1 MSKFDDTKAEIIDEI
16 VEGLS
21 VGTPL
26 RELCRMPGMPSWR
39 TVYDWIS
46 ADADTATRIAHAR
59 ELGYE
64 ALAEQTLDIADNTMA
79 ISEHVQKSKLRID
92 TRLKLLAC
100 WSPARYG
107 NKATVAV
114 GNKDGETLKVDNG
127 VDTAA
132 LVTSLAEAIRTQK
145 ADK

>member
-1 MSKFDDTKAEIIDEI
+1 MSEYDNKAEIIDEI

-21 VGTPL
+21 IGTPL

-39 TVYDWIS
+39 TVYNWID

-64 ALAEQTLDIADNTMA
+64 ALAEQTLDIADNTAA
-79 ISEHVQKSKLRID
+79 INEHIQKSKLRID

-100 WSPARYG
+100 WSPAKYG
-107 NKATVAV
+107 NKATVDV
-114 GNKDGETLKVDNG
+114 GNKTGETLKVDSG
-127 VDTAA
+127 VDSTA
-132 LVTSLAEAIRTQK
+132 LVATLAEAIRTQK

>member
-1 MSKFDDTKAEIIDEI
+1 MGKFEDTKAEIIDEI

-21 VGTPL
+21 VGTTL
-26 RELCRMPGMPSWR
+26 REMCRMPGMPSWR
-39 TVYDWIS
+39 TVYDWIN
-46 ADADTATRIAHAR
+46 ADADTASRIAHAR

-64 ALAEQTLDIADNTMA
+64 ALAEQTLDIADNTLA
-79 ISEHVQKSKLRID
+79 INEHIQKSKLRID
-92 TRLKLLAC
+92 TRLKLLAK
-100 WSPARYG
+100 WSPKRYG
-107 NKATVAV
+107 DRATVDV
-114 GNKDGETLKVDNG
+114 GNKDGETLRVDNG